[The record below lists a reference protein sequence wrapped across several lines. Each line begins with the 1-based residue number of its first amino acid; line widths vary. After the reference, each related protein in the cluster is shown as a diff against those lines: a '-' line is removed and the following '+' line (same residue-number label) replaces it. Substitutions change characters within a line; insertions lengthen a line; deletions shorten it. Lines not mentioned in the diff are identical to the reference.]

1 MLQHWAV
8 AEPVP
13 LAVARSTYLA
23 GQEARDKSL
32 DVLANLVRRADRLSV
47 ARYLLTGHFGPT
59 AETGRCVCIHTMLCV
74 VYYLFSVSCAQP

>member
-47 ARYLLTGHFGPT
+47 ARYLLTGHFGPA
-59 AETGRCVCIHTMLCV
+59 AETGRCVCVCLISDHMLCIV
-74 VYYLFSVSCAQP
+74 CWF